1 MAAYLERRL
10 VGYRWYDTVGRPPL
24 FAFGHGLGYADVT
37 ISAARLLDPFTV
49 EVELTNASGR
59 DGVAVAQVYAHR
71 DGHDGAGDEP
81 DQRLVGFTKL
91 AVPAEASI
99 TTVIELDPRTYQT
112 WDVGTHAWIE
122 VPGAHELRVGTS
134 SRDIAQRLV
143 LG

>member
-1 MAAYLERRL
+1 M
-10 VGYRWYDTVGRPPL
+10 

-37 ISAARLLDPFTV
+37 ISAARVLDPFTV

-81 DQRLVGFTKL
+81 DQRLVGFTKR

-99 TTVIELDPRTYQT
+99 TAVIELDPRTYQT
-112 WDVGTHAWIE
+112 WDVGTHAWID

-134 SRDIAQRLV
+134 SREIAQRLP

>member
-1 MAAYLERRL
+1 
-10 VGYRWYDTVGRPPL
+10 L

-37 ISAARLLDPFTV
+37 ISAARVLDPFTV
-49 EVELTNASGR
+49 EVELTNDSSR

-81 DQRLVGFTKL
+81 VQRLVGFAKRH
-91 AVPAEASI
+91 VPAAASI
-99 TTVIELDPRTYQT
+99 TTLIALDPRAYQT
-112 WDVGTHAWIE
+112 WDVDAHGWID

-134 SRDIAQRLV
+134 SRDIAQRLT